1 MTFKTLSQA
10 LASLTAA
17 LSLSLL
23 FLPQSVLWVFG
34 VEPTESALF
43 ISRRAGALFI
53 AFAVI
58 AYLGRTA
65 APSSLRQAV
74 CLGLSL
80 SFGALAVLGIFELTR
95 GYAGPGILF
104 PIVAETLF
112 AYAYWL
118 IWRNSRFEA
127 EDQVR

>member
-10 LASLTAA
+10 VASLTAA

-58 AYLGRTA
+58 AYLGRAA
-65 APSSLRQAV
+65 APSPLRQAV
-74 CLGLSL
+74 CLARKIHEKVPPSPHNPL
-80 SFGALAVLGIFELTR
+80 
-95 GYAGPGILF
+95 
-104 PIVAETLF
+104 
-112 AYAYWL
+112 
-118 IWRNSRFEA
+118 
-127 EDQVR
+127 